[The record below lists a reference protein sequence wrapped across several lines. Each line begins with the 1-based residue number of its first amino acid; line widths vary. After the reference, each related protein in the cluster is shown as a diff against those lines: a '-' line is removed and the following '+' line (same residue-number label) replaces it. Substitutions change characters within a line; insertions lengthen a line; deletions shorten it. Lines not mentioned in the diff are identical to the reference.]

1 MADEKV
7 VRIRVLAVADP
18 SLKTAFAGLEEG
30 ARKASQRAKRIVNDA
45 QGGRGGPYRSNAAA
59 GYESDVRA
67 FEKSEGE
74 KRRIAERNAR
84 YIERV
89 KSTSMRNE
97 QREMERTERATARK
111 QEKRINDVGKS
122 IGRGALSMG
131 RGAIGAVGDAARGAG
146 IDFSPAA
153 LMANYI
159 SAEQAAIRAT
169 NSGRSAQNKVATA
182 SDITAT
188 TASIDQ
194 AAVANKVSRTSAATA
209 LEAFVSKS
217 SDIDLGQQVLSDIG
231 KIANATGSDFTEL
244 ATAGGVLAAT
254 MGDIPNKADAVTR
267 ALRIMAKQGS
277 MGTVEVKD
285 LATMMPRLA
294 AGANEYGGD
303 YEKNVSD
310 LGAIAQMAMK
320 GGAATAPEATN
331 TAQAMS
337 RDIIKDRTLKK
348 FAAEKIPVFTDETN
362 TKMRSI
368 EDIIV
373 DVFDKTKGDK
383 AKIAKLLPNQVSAR
397 GVKALTDIYLAG
409 EKKTPG
415 GGKDAIRDEFKRF
428 RDVMSGEDTNK
439 LAANYENS
447 MTGKAQDIQNK
458 AELMFAKNIL
468 GPVMGNSE
476 NSTQILDKL
485 GLGGSPMSALL
496 LAGGAAGAGM
506 GGGDIG
512 AIAALTVTTLTVGTM
527 IIDQEAKERDKDT
540 NKAVTDRGEVG
551 NAVSEANRAI
561 ERGDTETAM
570 AQIGK
575 LREVASRQ
583 EALASD
589 SIGSEF
595 LSVGSMFAGFGGVAA
610 SSTLKPNSET
620 FNNASAGAGEAR
632 AAIAAL
638 EGKLGGGLKEGG
650 GVNILNAKEI
660 GTPTNSPVVDHA
672 SRSGARF

>member
-30 ARKASQRAKRIVNDA
+30 ARKASQRAKRIVNET

-89 KSTSMRNE
+89 KTTTMRNE
-97 QREMERTERATARK
+97 QREMERTERAAERK
-111 QEKRINDVGKS
+111 KERRINDVGKS

-188 TASIDQ
+188 SASIDQ

-217 SDIDLGQQVLSDIG
+217 SDIELGQQVLTDIG
-231 KIANATGSDFTEL
+231 KIANATGADFTEL
-244 ATAGGVLAAT
+244 ATAGGVLSAT

-267 ALRIMAKQGS
+267 ALRIMARQGS
-277 MGTVEVKD
+277 MGTVEIKD
-285 LATMMPRLA
+285 LATMMPRIA

-320 GGAATAPEATN
+320 GGAATAAEATN
-331 TAQAMS
+331 TSQAMA
-337 RDIIKDRTLKK
+337 RDILKGRTLKK
-348 FAAEKIPVFTDETN
+348 FNAAEIPVFTDKTN

-383 AKIAKLLPNQVSAR
+383 AKIAELLPNQVSAR
-397 GVKALTDIYLAG
+397 GVKALTDTYLAG
-409 EKKTPG
+409 EKKKPG
-415 GGKDAIRDEFKRF
+415 GGKDAIRDEFARF
-428 RDVMSGEDTNK
+428 RDVMSSEDTNK

-447 MTGKAQDIQNK
+447 IAGRAQGLQNS
-458 AELMFAKNIL
+458 AEGMFAKNIL
-468 GPVMGNSE
+468 APMLGNSD
-476 NSTQILDKL
+476 NSTAILNQL
-485 GLGGSPMSALL
+485 GVGGGPMSALL
-496 LAGGAAGAGM
+496 MAGGIAGAGM
-506 GGGDIG
+506 GGGDLG

-527 IIDQEAKERDKDT
+527 IIDKESQKKDGDT
-540 NKAVTDRGEVG
+540 NKAVVGRTDVG
-551 NAVSEANRAI
+551 NAVSAANRAI

-570 AQIGK
+570 AEIGK
-575 LREVASRQ
+575 LREVASQQ
-583 EALASD
+583 EALAKNSVE
-589 SIGSEF
+589 SEF
-595 LSVGSMFAGFGGVAA
+595 LSFGSMFAGGFGVAA
-610 SSTLKPNSET
+610 SPTLKPNSET

-638 EGKLGGGLKEGG
+638 EAKLGGGLKEGG

-660 GTPTNSPVVDHA
+660 GTPTVIPGVDHA